1 MAYSYYIYYRVKP
14 AQAEQC
20 ELRVLDLFSE
30 LKDSTAIAGRL
41 LKKRSEPTLWMEVY
55 ENVRDDAKFELE
67 LAQTA
72 ERLELNQYLEEDSTR
87 RVECFES

>member
-1 MAYSYYIYYRVKP
+1 MAYSYYIYYKVVP
-14 AQAEQC
+14 AQAQSC
-20 ELRVLDLFSE
+20 ETRVLELFSA
-30 LKDSTAIAGRL
+30 LKQSTSIAGRL

-67 LAQTA
+67 LAQAVAQLKLA
-72 ERLELNQYLEEDSTR
+72 ECLQEGSTR